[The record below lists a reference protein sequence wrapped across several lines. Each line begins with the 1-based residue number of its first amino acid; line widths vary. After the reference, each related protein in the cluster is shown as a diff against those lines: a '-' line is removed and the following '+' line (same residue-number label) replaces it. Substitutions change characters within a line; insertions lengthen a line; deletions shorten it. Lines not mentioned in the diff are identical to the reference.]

1 MFATLSFPY
10 CAKSIPQKFQSQ
22 AQPKPSLKC
31 LIMKLH
37 VTKNERKRESEGGVS
52 VTLHLNLPF
61 FCILNGILVL
71 MILPLALLT
80 KRNNLRNVQ

>member
-1 MFATLSFPY
+1 MFATLSFHY
-10 CAKSIPQKFQSQ
+10 CAKSIPQKFQSK

-52 VTLHLNLPF
+52 VTLHLNLSFLHFKWNP
-61 FCILNGILVL
+61 CHNDITASIVNE
-71 MILPLALLT
+71 AA
-80 KRNNLRNVQ
+80 

>member
-1 MFATLSFPY
+1 MFATLSFHY
-10 CAKSIPQKFQSQ
+10 CAKSIPQKFQSK

-61 FCILNGILVL
+61 LHF
-71 MILPLALLT
+71 
-80 KRNNLRNVQ
+80 KWNLCPNDITASIVNEAA